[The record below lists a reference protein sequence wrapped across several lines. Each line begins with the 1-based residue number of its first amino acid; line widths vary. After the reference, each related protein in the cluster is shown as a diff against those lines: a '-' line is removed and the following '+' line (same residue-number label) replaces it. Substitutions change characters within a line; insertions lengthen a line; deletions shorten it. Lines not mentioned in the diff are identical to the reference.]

1 MTDSFPAEMGK
12 ELGGFTFSEVF
23 QQNPKIIEFVSS
35 CWTDDCTGLFK
46 KFRKYVNERLENP
59 KEKAAHQNRCREF
72 VKREKIIP
80 RYLNK
85 YTNE

>member
-1 MTDSFPAEMGK
+1 MRDSFPKEMGK

-46 KFRKYVNERLENP
+46 KIRKYVTTRLKNP
-59 KEKAAHQNRCREF
+59 EDKSAHENRCREF
-72 VKREKIIP
+72 VKGVKVLP
-80 RYLNK
+80 RYLIK
-85 YTNE
+85 YT